1 MARRSQPARKRS
13 SSSRADDVPVNR
25 SEPGK
30 RRKVSHQSDDGEVV
44 MSETPKLNLE
54 DQFKAIAAEA
64 ASQSNGT
71 DTGVST
77 RRSKRLTATPST
89 NSDVQQIPRDSAT
102 IGVARVPEASA
113 DLGPLS
119 QYALPSLA
127 EISAQFDAEED
138 AQRLHEVQF
147 QSKVEAQ
154 LADPEPE
161 PNARK
166 GKQRE
171 VLEEPDDY
179 DSSLN
184 HAGWKEKRYWP
195 KYDDS
200 SITYYAADGETRY
213 EPASQRETSG
223 TGTSTDSPS
232 RPARGGRGGR
242 GRGGGRGNGRG
253 RPRGRP
259 GRGKG
264 DSPDPFPRKSVSPDQ
279 RQKLQRLKT
288 RQAELKKLFGIV
300 GGQQCEVLDQ
310 LAAKDLNKMVR
321 KTKAHTKAAEYEDL
335 IKDLDQIHDSR
346 KEDAFAK
353 YEIQLQHELERM
365 EREKEV
371 IETQYQRHCAEAK
384 MEHMQGLQG
393 DMALLKKAAAGDL
406 DETRTES
413 GSEIDFFPRYHEVP
427 EADAYVRGFTST
439 KVTDE
444 KPFKQYLESYDEQ
457 TRQEVMDEDI
467 TRPMID
473 ALNKRNKEHREEEER
488 KRTMSIDALSDE
500 AVKELKRLKEM
511 KGYLIPRPMD
521 SAYALS
527 ALADV
532 SDYVRQQHKD
542 KAYIYMPLDS
552 DQQFSSLPGQTPN
565 RQLAPAP
572 SLSVPSA
579 RFQPPRRP
587 SRSRKTSKNS
597 SISSV
602 GPIRPTQPLQ
612 PSPNGTLPPPSP
624 LGPLPRPSLSIPP
637 PISTGPGQPIAPAP
651 PKSSI
656 PLTASPYNRLPQAY
670 LPSARHTSVVPPPS
684 SLPPPPSPLQAHQ
697 AAEGHQLPRYRFQT
711 TQSPAGAVPQSPG
724 PWGMPRSTLGAARSP
739 TTSSFFGARAGL
751 PPPGLGPGL
760 PGGIAVAAAA
770 TLPGSAGGNGAGGG
784 TGQGMMAK
792 IPVTFINQT
801 PDSRRAA
808 VGKGRGR
815 KRVMEVKDKGDGDV
829 EKEKEKA
836 NEA

>member
-1 MARRSQPARKRS
+1 MARRSQPARKRRS
-13 SSSRADDVPVNR
+13 SVRADDVPVDA
-25 SEPGK
+25 SAPGK
-30 RRKVSHQSDDGEVV
+30 RRKVSHESDDGEVA

-64 ASQSNGT
+64 ASQSNAT

-77 RRSKRLTATPST
+77 RKSKRLTATPST
-89 NSDVQQIPRDSAT
+89 SSDVQETPRDSAT
-102 IGVARVPEASA
+102 NGIAPASETPA
-113 DLGPLS
+113 NSEHIS
-119 QYALPSLA
+119 QYVLPSLA
-127 EISAQFDAEED
+127 EISAQFEAEED
-138 AQRLHEVQF
+138 AQLLLEVQF

-154 LADPEPE
+154 LAESEPE
-161 PNARK
+161 PKTQK
-166 GKQRE
+166 GKERE

-179 DSSLN
+179 DKSLN

-195 KYDDS
+195 KYDDNEIS
-200 SITYYAADGETRY
+200 YYAADGETRY

-223 TGTSTDSPS
+223 TGTSTGSPS
-232 RPARGGRGGR
+232 RPIRGGRGGR

-264 DSPDPFPRKSVSPDQ
+264 DSPDPLPRKSVSPDQ
-279 RQKLQRLKT
+279 RQKLQRLKA
-288 RQAELKKLFGIV
+288 RQAELKRLFGVV
-300 GGQQCEVLDQ
+300 GGQQYEVLGQ
-310 LAAKDLNKMVR
+310 LAAKDLSKMVR
-321 KTKAHTKAAEYEDL
+321 KPKAHTKPAEYTHL
-335 IKDLDQIHDSR
+335 IRNLDQIR
-346 KEDAFAK
+346 ETRQEDVYAK

-365 EREKEV
+365 ESEKEV
-371 IETQYQRHCAEAK
+371 IESQYKLRCVEAK

-427 EADAYVRGFTST
+427 EADAHVRGFVST

-444 KPFKQYLESYDEQ
+444 KPFKQYLESYDDQ
-457 TRQEVMDEDI
+457 ARQEVMDEDV

-473 ALNKRNKEHREEEER
+473 ALNKRNQEHREEEER
-488 KRTMSIDALSDE
+488 KRTMNIDALSDE
-500 AVKELKRLKEM
+500 AIKELKRLEEM

-572 SLSVPSA
+572 SLSGPSA
-579 RFQPPRRP
+579 RFNPPRRP

-602 GPIRPTQPLQ
+602 GPVRATQSLQ
-612 PSPNGTLPPPSP
+612 PSPNGTAPPPSP
-624 LGPLPRPSLSIPP
+624 LGPPPRPSLTIPP

-651 PKSSI
+651 PKTSA
-656 PLTASPYNRLPQAY
+656 PLMASPYNRLPQTY
-670 LPSARHTSVVPPPS
+670 FPTARHTSVVPPPS
-684 SLPPPPSPLQAHQ
+684 SLPPPPSPMQTQHAG
-697 AAEGHQLPRYRFQT
+697 EGQQLPKYRFQT
-711 TQSPAGAVPQSPG
+711 PQSPAGAVAPSPG
-724 PWGMPRSTLGAARSP
+724 PWGMPRGTFGTSGSP
-739 TTSSFFGARAGL
+739 TTPFFGARAGV

-760 PGGIAVAAAA
+760 PGGMTPA
-770 TLPGSAGGNGAGGG
+770 LPGSAGGSGGGGGGG

-808 VGKGRGR
+808 AGKGRGR
-815 KRVMEVKDKGDGDV
+815 KRLMEVKDKGLEGV
-829 EKEKEKA
+829 EKGMEKA